1 MSLSLTTRLL
11 EGVKR
16 AYIWLRTDTRNSHVE
31 LGRGTRL
38 NVGCEI
44 RGPVELGNFC
54 AIGRHVTFQ
63 GRNHVYTKPSAQVQF
78 YRTYFDDE
86 LGYDAEGISVG
97 HDVWI
102 GNRVIILPDVEVG
115 HGAILGAG
123 AVVTSDI
130 KPFEIVGGT
139 PAEHI
144 GWRYP
149 AHIRDQLLELEWWHW
164 SESRIE
170 RNHEFFS
177 TDLTK
182 LGAERDLT
190 ELVV

>member
-86 LGYDAEGISVG
+86 LGYDAEGIRDAPSAAKLNG
-97 HDVWI
+97 Y
-102 GNRVIILPDVEVG
+102 
-115 HGAILGAG
+115 GAG
-123 AVVTSDI
+123 HAVDVDTDRPASDRH
-130 KPFEIVGGT
+130 V
-139 PAEHI
+139 
-144 GWRYP
+144 
-149 AHIRDQLLELEWWHW
+149 
-164 SESRIE
+164 SE
-170 RNHEFFS
+170 
-177 TDLTK
+177 
-182 LGAERDLT
+182 
-190 ELVV
+190 